1 MEPVSGAWHTCLTAA
16 YGMFACR
23 ALPDVVRPR
32 ERHGGTEAVWP
43 HEDLLEARMGILVL
57 SGAILN
63 GLSLAQRELPASRAS
78 SGAPRPGV
86 APDCPCVGGQQ
97 APADARLQID
107 AIANSTK
114 QTLALGLRF

>member
-1 MEPVSGAWHTCLTAA
+1 MTAA

-43 HEDLLEARMGILVL
+43 HEDLLESRMGILVL

-63 GLSLAQRELPASRAS
+63 GLSGNFQRAERPQEL
-78 SGAPRPGV
+78 
-86 APDCPCVGGQQ
+86 
-97 APADARLQID
+97 
-107 AIANSTK
+107 
-114 QTLALGLRF
+114 LGLEWPPIAHA